1 MPDLHML
8 RQSLNARLTELL
20 QRASEIEDTLSDPGD
35 PDWQENAQTVEDDET
50 LATVG
55 SLTKQEIQDIRLT
68 LNRIE
73 NGTWG
78 TCVSCG
84 QAIDPERL
92 AELPTTCHCSRC
104 A

>member
-8 RQSLNARLTELL
+8 RQSLHARLTELL

-35 PDWQENAQTVEDDET
+35 PDWQENAQTMEDDET
-50 LATVG
+50 LAAVG
-55 SLTKQEIQDIRLT
+55 SLTRQEIQDIRLT

-92 AELPTTCHCSRC
+92 AELPTTCRCSRC

>member
-1 MPDLHML
+1 MPDLHDL
-8 RQSLNARLTELL
+8 RQTLRTRLSRLL

-35 PDWQENAQTVEDDET
+35 PDWQENALAMEDDET
-50 LATVG
+50 LAAVG
-55 SLTKQEIQDIRLT
+55 TLTKQQIQDIRLT

-84 QAIDPERL
+84 KPIDPERL

>member
-1 MPDLHML
+1 MPDLHEL
-8 RQSLNARLTELL
+8 RQSLQYKLEQLL
-20 QRASEIEDTLSDPGD
+20 QRAAEIEATLSDPGD
-35 PDWQENAQTVEDDET
+35 PDWQDNALSMEDDET
-50 LATVG
+50 LSAVG
-55 SLTKQEIQDIRLT
+55 AVTKQEIQDIRLT

-84 QAIDPERL
+84 KTIDPERL
-92 AELPTTCHCSRC
+92 AELPATCHCSRC